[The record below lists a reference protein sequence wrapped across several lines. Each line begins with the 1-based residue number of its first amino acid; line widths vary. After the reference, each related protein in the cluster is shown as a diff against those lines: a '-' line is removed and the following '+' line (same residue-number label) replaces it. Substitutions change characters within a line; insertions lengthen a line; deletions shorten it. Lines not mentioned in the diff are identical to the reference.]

1 MYSTPFFNSTK
12 EVDDFL
18 VDVCDY
24 KEETV
29 KSWDNDSK
37 FRAILEWEGIIG
49 YEEYIKN
56 WCKILKIG

>member
-1 MYSTPFFNSTK
+1 MYETPFFNSIE

-29 KSWDNDSK
+29 KYWDNDRK
-37 FRAILEWEGIIG
+37 FQAVLEWEGIIG

-56 WCKILKIG
+56 WVRTLKIS

>member
-1 MYSTPFFNSTK
+1 MYETPFFNSIE

-29 KSWDNDSK
+29 KSWDNDRK
-37 FRAILEWEGIIG
+37 FKAILE
-49 YEEYIKN
+49 
-56 WCKILKIG
+56 